1 MSTEIQL
8 THVYSPDQY
17 TRVVAAWHRLLD
29 NPLTSVDVHNIW
41 TADKV
46 AAEHLYALIVTD
58 GEGTRDDCPIIL
70 TLASYSDYGGSCLDA
85 SNVRD
90 LDGTPGVQVSTGGA
104 HGSGSAW
111 VQLGELPSNG
121 DDIDT
126 GIGWLES
133 LANTM
138 DGLTDYPLISDET
151 HSEYVHELAEE
162 SWDQSLGWI
171 TRSDLDDLA
180 GGDVSDFGF
189 TDDEIRDL
197 YYGYDGNEWTCDT
210 ATEVRNERHA
220 DAVAHVLD
228 EMVSARRTP
237 LADPAQLSLA

>member
-111 VQLGELPSNG
+111 GPTRGTAQQRRRHRHRHRVARIVGEHDGRPDRLP
-121 DDIDT
+121 
-126 GIGWLES
+126 
-133 LANTM
+133 A
-138 DGLTDYPLISDET
+138 
-151 HSEYVHELAEE
+151 
-162 SWDQSLGWI
+162 
-171 TRSDLDDLA
+171 DL
-180 GGDVSDFGF
+180 
-189 TDDEIRDL
+189 R
-197 YYGYDGNEWTCDT
+197 
-210 ATEVRNERHA
+210 
-220 DAVAHVLD
+220 
-228 EMVSARRTP
+228 
-237 LADPAQLSLA
+237 